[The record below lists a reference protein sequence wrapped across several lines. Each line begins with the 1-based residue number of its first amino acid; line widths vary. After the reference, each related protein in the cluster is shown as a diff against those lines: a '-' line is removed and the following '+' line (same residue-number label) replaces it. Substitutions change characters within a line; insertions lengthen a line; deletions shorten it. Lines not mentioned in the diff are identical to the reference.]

1 MKQCGENQCFFTVDR
16 HFQNHPKT
24 QVFVFYGTDFSPEDL
39 PLPRKNHH
47 EWAILHEESPKN
59 NYILCHPECLRLF
72 NHTATFKRESDYP
85 ITTQYLEKLSDLTD
99 TNYLV
104 PTAEKSRNGLASA
117 VYAHSD
123 CDPPSD
129 RDAYV
134 TELMKHMEIDS
145 YGRCLHNK
153 ELPPVLQDPL
163 TMDNK
168 DFFKILSK
176 YKFNLAF
183 ENAICDDYMTEKL
196 WRPLKLGSVPVYRG
210 SSKVRDFLPHNK
222 SAVLADEFD
231 SPEELATFL
240 KQLASNDTEYD
251 KYLEFKR
258 TGVNNNFLIKIM
270 EAREWGVNDHK
281 QMNFISGFECFIC
294 NRIHNN
300 MKASKKQR
308 FVASAEHYNCPVPK
322 PFKDGFLANNK
333 WYIDQ
338 WKTGAVKARVLRDMV
353 LSGQTFTGSAFH
365 QAVWES
371 MHG

>member
-1 MKQCGENQCFFTVDR
+1 M
-16 HFQNHPKT
+16 NHPKT

-300 MKASKKQR
+300 MEASKKQR